1 MKSIISLIIICCLSI
16 SPVYAK
22 SNLAKKA
29 GKLQILTHKIVL
41 LKNNLFSIKHKRNR
55 IQNNLKNT
63 ELKIGRLAKKIN
75 YNQKQVVKKH
85 QQLKKIKQQQQKYQQ
100 QLAIQKKLLAKQIYS
115 SYILGRQPYI
125 KIILNQEDPTKISR
139 YLYYYAQFNQARLN
153 IIHKIESITQK
164 INSTEKNIKLQTN
177 NLRVMQRSCR
187 NHRID
192 FLREKKNRQ
201 RFLTK
206 TTRELQNKNQQLNK
220 LVNDKKHLENIIS
233 GLRWEYSYGHIP
245 GKSFMQMRGKLHCP
259 IVGGKLTQAYGQ
271 SLVGGKM
278 HSTGILLR
286 AKTGTKIHAI
296 FPGKVL
302 FADWLHGFGLLVI
315 VQHGKSYMTL
325 YGHNQ
330 SLYVKRGDTVNAGQ
344 VIATVGNSGGLQ
356 TSSLYF
362 EIRHNAQPVNPA
374 IWLCRA

>member
-1 MKSIISLIIICCLSI
+1 MKSIISLIIICCLLI

-29 GKLQILTHKIVL
+29 SKLQMLTHKIIL
-41 LKNNLFSIKHKRNR
+41 LKNNLFTIKHKRNR
-55 IQNNLKNT
+55 MQNNLKNT
-63 ELKIGRLAKKIN
+63 ELKIGRLAKKIS
-75 YNQKQVVKKH
+75 YNQTQVVKKH
-85 QQLKKIKQQQQKYQQ
+85 QQLKKIKQQRQKYQQ

-139 YLYYYAQFNQARLN
+139 YLYYYAQFNQARL
-153 IIHKIESITQK
+153 
-164 INSTEKNIKLQTN
+164 
-177 NLRVMQRSCR
+177 SCK

-201 RFLTK
+201 HFLTK

-233 GLRWEYSYGHIP
+233 GLRWEYSYSNIP

-278 HSTGILLR
+278 HSTGILLQ

-374 IWLCRA
+374 VWLCRA